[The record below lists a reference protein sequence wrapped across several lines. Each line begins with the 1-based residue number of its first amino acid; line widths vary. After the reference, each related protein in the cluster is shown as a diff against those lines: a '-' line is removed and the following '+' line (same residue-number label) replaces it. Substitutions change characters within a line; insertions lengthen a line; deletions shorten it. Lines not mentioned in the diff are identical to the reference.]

1 MEYLDFLQAQ
11 SRRPKEECT
20 YTTRPRLAPSLQP
33 SLTHLNTSIGLAF
46 LKKYIDKSL
55 GRVAE
60 RRERDES
67 AIELAQLDVEAMEED
82 EERKRA
88 VEQLVDKMEKRMFE
102 SFVDAAMHDALQ
114 ILTGAVETIVRNH
127 VPNEND
133 ASQS

>member
-1 MEYLDFLQAQ
+1 MAEQEQPPGPPIYMPQG
-11 SRRPKEECT
+11 PKLSC
-20 YTTRPRLAPSLQP
+20 
-33 SLTHLNTSIGLAF
+33 LAF

-67 AIELAQLDVEAMEED
+67 AIDLAQLDVGAMEEG